1 LLTHKI
7 KRLALLG
14 FISLLTA
21 CGGGGGGSSDSGSSP
36 ETSSSF
42 SGQVIDGYIKGM
54 MCSADIDNDGVGDIF
69 ATSYTDSQG
78 NYTIPGLSD
87 NSQATIICE
96 PGNDGAEDI
105 DRPGVPFIGT
115 LTAPPGYSKVTPIS
129 TLVTQLIANG
139 KSLAEAEVLTRS
151 FLGLETT
158 LELDV
163 DFIAN
168 GDNAAN
174 TAAQA
179 VHNLI
184 SNIDSTESY
193 SDLVDAL
200 AQVVIEKNE
209 AQEELNISD
218 ETTSELVDQKT
229 NESSGSGTN
238 TDSLDT
244 QAPVIT
250 LSGLSVVEVMQG
262 GNYIDAGATA
272 SDNADSDLTDKIVIG
287 GEVDTN
293 TIGTYAITY
302 NVSDS
307 AGNMAA
313 QIVRTIHVI
322 ASNIDTGSNSGLNA
336 SLLPPQVPSL

>member
-21 CGGGGGGSSDSGSSP
+21 CGGGGGGSSDSGSAP

-78 NYTIPGLSD
+78 NYSIPGLSE

-129 TLVTQLIANG
+129 TLVSKLVNNG
-139 KSLAEAEVLTRS
+139 KSLNEAEVLTRS
-151 FLGLETT
+151 FLGLRDSQ
-158 LELDV
+158 ELDV

-179 VHNLI
+179 VHDLI
-184 SNIDSTESY
+184 SNIDSTEDY
-193 SDLVDAL
+193 SELVDAL
-200 AQVVIEKNE
+200 AQTVIEKNE

-218 ETTSELVDQKT
+218 EVTSELVKQKSQ
-229 NESSGSGTN
+229 EPSGSGTI
-238 TDSLDT
+238 TDPVDT
-244 QAPVIT
+244 LAPVIT
-250 LSGLSVVEVMQG
+250 LNGLSVVEIIQG

-272 SDNADSDLTDKIVIG
+272 SDNADGDLTANIIIG
-287 GEVDTN
+287 GAVDTN
-293 TIGTYAITY
+293 TVGTYTITY

-307 AGNMAA
+307 AGNIALA
-313 QIVRTIHVI
+313 VVRTIHVI
-322 ASNIDTGSNSGLNA
+322 ASNTDTGSNSGLDA
-336 SLLPPQVPSL
+336 SLLPPQVPAL

>member
-1 LLTHKI
+1 MLIHKI
-7 KRLALLG
+7 KHLALLG

-21 CGGGGGGSSDSGSSP
+21 CGGGGGGSSDSGSAP

-69 ATSYTDSQG
+69 ATNYTDSQG
-78 NYTIPGLSD
+78 NYTIPGLSE

-129 TLVTQLIANG
+129 TLVSKLVNNG
-139 KSLAEAEVLTRS
+139 KSLNEAEVLTRS
-151 FLGLETT
+151 FLGLRDSQ
-158 LELDV
+158 ELDV

-179 VHNLI
+179 VHDLI
-184 SNIDSTESY
+184 SNIDSTEDY
-193 SDLVDAL
+193 SELVDAL
-200 AQVVIEKNE
+200 AQTVIEKNE

-218 ETTSELVDQKT
+218 EVTSELVKQKSQ
-229 NESSGSGTN
+229 ESSGSGTI
-238 TDSLDT
+238 TEPEDT
-244 QAPVIT
+244 LAPIIT
-250 LSGLSVVEVMQG
+250 LNGLSVIEVTKG
-262 GNYIDAGATA
+262 VIYIDSGATA
-272 SDNADSDLTDKIVIG
+272 SDNVDGDLTDNIITTSS
-287 GEVDTN
+287 VDTN
-293 TIGTYAITY
+293 KVGTYTITY
-302 NVSDS
+302 NVIDT
-307 AGNMAA
+307 AGNKAE
-313 QIVRTIHVI
+313 QVIRTVHITSSSPV
-322 ASNIDTGSNSGLNA
+322 SELDS
-336 SLLPPQVPSL
+336 SLLPPPVPSF